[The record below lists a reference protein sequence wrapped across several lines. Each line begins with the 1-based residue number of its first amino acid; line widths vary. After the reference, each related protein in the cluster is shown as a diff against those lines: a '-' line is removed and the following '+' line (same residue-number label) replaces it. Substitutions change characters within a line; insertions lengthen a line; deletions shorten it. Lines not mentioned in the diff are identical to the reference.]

1 MCQVLGTSAAH
12 GATHPLLM
20 WPAPWQLGT
29 MNWTML
35 PQDRQQCLFHK
46 PQKTRVWDPLTEGLL
61 QIPEGLEACGTSAW
75 QSTLSI
81 YNDLSDHKSNCQS
94 FSAWKMSQSLRV
106 SGKATQQCAQS
117 SSEPST
123 CLYTGTERKIEIK
136 ESGFWSLSATK
147 SSIRESWDSAAA
159 VYPLSTQNQQSHQR
173 RERTEEK
180 KKERKKKEFIHS
192 QHLSEGRGFVNLQWI
207 YRNTSMKDFK
217 CRGAENGAKIATNA
231 AYAFGFI
238 NFMKL
243 AI

>member
-123 CLYTGTERKIEIK
+123 CLYTGIERKREIK
-136 ESGFWSLSATK
+136 ESGLWSLSATK

-180 KKERKKKEFIHS
+180 KKKEKRRNSFTPNTWVKAEDLWTYS
-192 QHLSEGRGFVNLQWI
+192 GYTEI
-207 YRNTSMKDFK
+207 YLWKASS
-217 CRGAENGAKIATNA
+217 AEEQK
-231 AYAFGFI
+231 
-238 NFMKL
+238 MEPRLPQKL
-243 AI
+243 LMLLAL